1 MTTKF
6 GFATRNSLSLSTWNY
21 LENARVGIIHKNNVG
36 IFLNN
41 AGSLQFWALRALQ
54 DAKPKHTKYGF
65 ILDVWLPNWLAILSH
80 QKDGLDYAET
90 FSNWIGDWWNQKE
103 GRLESQ
109 ESDAEATPV
118 DRTCYPHI
126 GIILTKLVETLQCQR
141 NEIAELFA
149 GIAEHVV

>member
-21 LENARVGIIHKNNVG
+21 LENARVEIIHKKNVG
-36 IFLNN
+36 SFLKQRWI
-41 AGSLQFWALRALQ
+41 STILRALQ
-54 DAKPKHTKYGF
+54 DTKPKHTKYGF

-80 QKDGLDYAET
+80 QNDGLDYAET

-141 NEIAELFA
+141 TEIAELFA
-149 GIAEHVV
+149 GTAEHVL